1 MPAPYYAPATARQF
15 SLVGLT
21 QNIFLTIVD
30 DRSIFMP
37 ISCPDKE
44 MVKEDTK
51 QKIIEIGAQII
62 HQKGYHHTGI
72 QEVIKAAG
80 IPKGSFYFY
89 FASKEDFGLQIIDYF
104 NKRYLDMVR
113 PILGDTSLS
122 PLKRLEKIFDWFINR
137 FIEMNYTCG
146 CPIGNLSQEMGDLSA
161 AFRNKLK
168 ESIDLMVQV
177 TAGLLQEGKDAGE
190 VPPGLD
196 IEETANFIVSGWHGA
211 LIRMKIVKA
220 TEPLENHKRFILHTL
235 LRQVD

>member
-1 MPAPYYAPATARQF
+1 
-15 SLVGLT
+15 
-21 QNIFLTIVD
+21 
-30 DRSIFMP
+30 
-37 ISCPDKE
+37 
-44 MVKEDTK
+44 MVKEITK

-89 FASKEDFGLQIIDYF
+89 FASKEDFGLQLIDYF
-104 NKRYLDMVR
+104 KQRYLDMVM
-113 PILGDTSLS
+113 PIISCTSLS
-122 PLKRLEKIFDWFINR
+122 PLKRLEKIFDLFINR
-137 FIEMNYTCG
+137 FTEMDFTCG
-146 CPIGNLSQEMGDLSA
+146 CPIGNLSQEMGDLSP

-177 TAGLLQEGKDAGE
+177 ITGLLQEGKETGE

-196 IEETANFIVSGWHGA
+196 LEETANFIVSGWHGA

-220 TEPLENHKRFILHTL
+220 AEPLENHKRFILHSL
-235 LRQVD
+235 LKHKD